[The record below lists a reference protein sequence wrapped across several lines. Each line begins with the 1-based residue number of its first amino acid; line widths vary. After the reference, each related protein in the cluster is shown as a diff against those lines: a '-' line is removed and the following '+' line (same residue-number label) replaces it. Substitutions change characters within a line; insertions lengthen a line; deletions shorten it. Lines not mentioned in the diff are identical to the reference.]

1 MDHGFR
7 RCFRWRIN
15 QPLTWSAD
23 NTSMTSADLRYE
35 EIEVGM
41 TRSYPRLVT
50 DADIDAFGQ
59 LSGDLS
65 PLHTSDAYSAAQTQ
79 YHKRLVHGMLL
90 ASFTS
95 GLIGMHLPGM
105 RSVCLAQSFDFVEP
119 VYAGDEL
126 EIKGEVIGKND
137 ATRTLTIRTS
147 ILSQQ
152 KVCVK
157 GKALVR
163 VLDTEWNAEV

>member
-1 MDHGFR
+1 MDHRIRHEFGR
-7 RCFRWRIN
+7 RIN
-15 QPLTWSAD
+15 KPLTWSAD
-23 NTSMTSADLRYE
+23 NTRMMSADLRYE

-41 TRSYPRLVT
+41 TRSFPRSVS
-50 DADIDAFGQ
+50 DADIDAFGKF
-59 LSGDLS
+59 SGDLS
-65 PLHTSDAYSAAQTQ
+65 PLHTSDAYSAEQTQ
-79 YHKRLVHGMLL
+79 YRKRLVHGMLL

-95 GLIGMHLPGM
+95 GLIGMHLPGR

-152 KVCVK
+152 KLCVK

-163 VLDTEWNAEV
+163 VLDTEWNPEV